1 MSKKNFQTNNI
12 EIEVKFKEF
21 KLGDKIGYYLKL
33 EDINYYLNK
42 KDKMI
47 VKPFREIKRNYGSP
61 YVIHFDNHLYIS
73 QFGFEKYLE
82 NYRGNK
88 KSVAAKLILG
98 KFRDKNMKEN
108 NIWRPKEKGL
118 QPVVSNNIIF
128 RVIDKEIFISTNSI
142 VEKTGIG
149 LNDLN
154 SKCKREYYFDKDN
167 VRIGTSDK
175 KKNISSYLL
184 SEIAYRKLVGLD
196 NKEIFDLYS
205 KEIK

>member
-1 MSKKNFQTNNI
+1 MSKKNFQTNSVKV
-12 EIEVKFKEF
+12 EVEFKEF
-21 KLGDKIGYYLKL
+21 KLRDKIGYYLKL

-42 KDKMI
+42 KDMMI
-47 VKPFREIKRNYGSP
+47 VKPFREIKKNYGSP

-118 QPVVSNNIIF
+118 APIISNDIIF
-128 RVIDKEIFISTNSI
+128 RVIDNKIFISTDSI
-142 VEKTGIG
+142 SKKTGIG
-149 LNDLN
+149 LNELN
-154 SKCKREYYFDKDN
+154 NKCKREYYFDKDN
-167 VRIGTSDK
+167 IRIGTSDK
-175 KKNISSYLL
+175 KKNITSYLL
-184 SEIAYRKLVGLD
+184 SEIAYRKMVGLD
-196 NKEIFDLYS
+196 NEEILDFYS
-205 KEIK
+205 KKIK